1 MTVIIHSKRASILL
15 RGNLLKEWCEDGQKK
30 KQDERVVSVKFKKT
44 VLTSTYQ
51 PVDMGTNEAEIEEA
65 KGVLKQHKELVG
77 RMTSYSEE
85 GILMLMWE
93 EGRKERG
100 SRVFWYKRKQ

>member
-1 MTVIIHSKRASILL
+1 
-15 RGNLLKEWCEDGQKK
+15 
-30 KQDERVVSVKFKKT
+30 
-44 VLTSTYQ
+44 
-51 PVDMGTNEAEIEEA
+51 MGTNEAEIEEA